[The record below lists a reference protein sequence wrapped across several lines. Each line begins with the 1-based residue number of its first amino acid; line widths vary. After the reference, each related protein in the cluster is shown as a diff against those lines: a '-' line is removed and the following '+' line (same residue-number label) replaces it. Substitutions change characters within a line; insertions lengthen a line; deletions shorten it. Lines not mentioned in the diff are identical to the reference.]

1 MGFWVVGLWAVEC
14 SAEIDSTLRPRRE
27 EISRLAA
34 GHTMLKKFQFLFEL
48 PSRLRQCIEMG
59 AVSQV
64 GHQYLCPHNEPP
76 SPPSFFFFQKEEGR
90 EVGLALKRGCLT
102 VWSCS
107 RFAQRHPNPPTRA
120 PTHRTLRCANTGCC
134 IL

>member
-1 MGFWVVGLWAVEC
+1 MGFWVVGLLGCGLC

-76 SPPSFFFFQKEEGR
+76 SPPSFPFH
-90 EVGLALKRGCLT
+90 VVVLLP
-102 VWSCS
+102 
-107 RFAQRHPNPPTRA
+107 H
-120 PTHRTLRCANTGCC
+120 
-134 IL
+134 ILHAAFLFLSSQCP